1 MFSAFVFLIGLYA
14 ASPGFREQITGAVAG
29 DSDIPVIRTGAA
41 AVDAKAMDADKD
53 VPEAEDSED
62 LAPSDDFEPS
72 MILMD
77 LGNDEETALSPGAV
91 PDERCIVDKE
101 YHEDCGTGE
110 GYWVITYS
118 DGTTEIE

>member
-14 ASPGFREQITGAVAG
+14 ASPGFREQITGMVAG
-29 DSDIPVIRTGAA
+29 DSDIPVVRNDTVAIDMST
-41 AVDAKAMDADKD
+41 D
-53 VPEAEDSED
+53 VLETED
-62 LAPSDDFEPS
+62 LQDSAYSDDIDPS

-77 LGNDEETALSPGAV
+77 LGDDEETALSPGASS
-91 PDERCIVDKE
+91 DERYIVDKE